1 MFVSGKFH
9 FIVWRLIFT
18 SEHFRFSNLT
28 YQFCLRRTE
37 NEIEIYQLLKTWF
50 NPNCPWFCKAIIFC
64 VARKSKILHTTRH
77 GLTLEIET
85 KTVFFSKET
94 YILLEPIQS
103 MKNKVSNIGPN
114 EPICQGIL
122 QCSCTSI
129 HCRVERCRSAWSI
142 NCTELNNYSRVAY
155 PSSSTIHSHYRH
167 YNTVKP
173 ICD

>member
-114 EPICQGIL
+114 EPSASTHFHFCFCQKQDVKHSNKMWI
-122 QCSCTSI
+122 TVI
-129 HCRVERCRSAWSI
+129 RCESQ
-142 NCTELNNYSRVAY
+142 
-155 PSSSTIHSHYRH
+155 
-167 YNTVKP
+167 
-173 ICD
+173 